1 MTTVDSGRKIF
12 EMTEQDNKLILQYW
26 GKADDKS
33 SAGPQWHPLA
43 YHCLDV
49 AAVAAVLLDSKVYD
63 LTPIARDLGVSH
75 EQVRALVLFFVALHD
90 LGKFARAFQLLRP
103 DLPIV
108 IDAKNKRLF
117 KRYSERHDT
126 LGWAVWDH
134 ARGHSGL
141 PDPIHTFWEYWLK
154 SAVGHH
160 GKPPKEHVAS
170 GLDANDYFLLQDMK
184 AADDFTQAMS
194 NFFEL
199 GKLSFPTPTN
209 VQCEAIKAYTWQLA
223 GLTVIADW
231 LGSNQN
237 FFEYHSEPMPLAEYW
252 ERIAL
257 PTAHLAVKNSGLLPN
272 APASALAPKALFDYL
287 SAPTPLQQYAHEVQL
302 LDGPQLFLLED
313 VTGSGKTEAAL
324 ILVNRLMAAGK
335 AQGTYI
341 ALPTMATANQM
352 YERVGKAYRKLFAEN
367 AAPSLVLAH
376 GARNL
381 VADFADS
388 VLPESPKESNTYNP
402 EDKSDDDSPA
412 SAQCAAWLADS
423 NKKSL
428 LADVGVGT
436 LDQALM
442 AVLPVK
448 HQALRLFG
456 LSRKVLVVD
465 EAHAYDPY
473 MSHLLE
479 RVLHFHARQGGSA
492 IILTAT
498 LPSGLRAKFTRA
510 FQKGLLPAQEPEPLA
525 PDVRYPLATQVAAD
539 AVHVEH
545 CDTRPRLKRNVAIA
559 WAHDIETVI
568 KLICCAASEG
578 KAVCWIRNTVTEAR
592 EAYQELKDHIPSDQ
606 LHLFHAR
613 FPMGRRLKIEDT
625 VLDMYGKR
633 SNAQQ
638 REGQVLIATQVV
650 EQSLDIDFD
659 VLISDLAPIDLLIQ
673 RAGRLHRHAR
683 MQNGDL
689 AANEEDHRAPP
700 VLHIL
705 APQPNENPDADWYS
719 ALFKQGKYIYPNTG
733 QLWLTQNALLN
744 AKAIVTP
751 GSVGEAAAVRTL
763 VEAVYG
769 ENAAQIAPALLAASN
784 KAEGKDKGVQGLA
797 SFNAL
802 DTSKPYSRE
811 SGDWDDDARIATRL
825 GEDAR
830 LLYLAKIENGIL
842 KPLLDASRHPWAMSA
857 VRIERRKLADL
868 SPSWQARHNLAIEHL
883 RKENCL
889 FTDFDLVL
897 PMETNGADSWHAK
910 GVNPDGR
917 PVQIAYDPVL
927 GLVIT

>member
-1 MTTVDSGRKIF
+1 
-12 EMTEQDNKLILQYW
+12 MTEPRGDTIFNYW
-26 GKADDKS
+26 GKADPAYALK
-33 SAGPQWHPLA
+33 QKWHALA
-43 YHCLDV
+43 YHSLDV

-63 LTPIARDLGVSH
+63 PAHIGRYLGVSH

-103 DLPIV
+103 DLPV
-108 IDAKNKRLF
+108 VMDAQIPRLF
-117 KRYSERHDT
+117 KHYSERHDT

-134 ARGHSGL
+134 VREHSGL
-141 PDPIHTFWEYWLK
+141 PDPTHTFWEYWLK
-154 SAVGHH
+154 STVGHH

-170 GLDANDYFLLQDMK
+170 GLDAGDYFLQQDVT
-184 AADDFTQAMS
+184 AAGEFTQAMS

-199 GKLSFPTPTN
+199 GKLSLPTPTKM
-209 VQCEAIKAYTWQLA
+209 QCEVMKAYTWQLA

-257 PTAHLAVKNSGLLPN
+257 PTARRAVKSSGLLPN
-272 APASALAPKALFDYL
+272 ASAPALAPKALFDYL

-313 VTGSGKTEAAL
+313 VTGAGKTEAAL
-324 ILVNRLMAAGK
+324 LLVNRLMAAGK

-367 AAPSLVLAH
+367 ATPSLVLAH

-381 VADFADS
+381 VAGFADS
-388 VLPESPKESNTYNP
+388 VLPESPKESNAYDP
-402 EDKSDDDSPA
+402 EDKADDDAPA
-412 SAQCAAWLADS
+412 STQCAAWLADS

-442 AVLPVK
+442 AVLPIK

-492 IILTAT
+492 IVLTAT

-510 FQKGLLPAQEPEPLA
+510 FQKGLQPAQEPEPLA
-525 PDVRYPLATQVAAD
+525 PDARYPLVTQVAAG
-539 AVHVEH
+539 AVHIEH
-545 CDTRPRLKRNVAIA
+545 CDTRPRLKRNVDIA
-559 WAHDIETVI
+559 WAHDMKSVIELV
-568 KLICCAASEG
+568 CCAASEG

-592 EAYQELKDHIPSDQ
+592 EAYQELKDRIPNDK

-613 FPMGRRLKIEDT
+613 FPMGRRLKIEGA
-625 VLDMYGKR
+625 VLNMYGAK
-633 SNAQQ
+633 SDALQ
-638 REGQVLIATQVV
+638 RDGQVLIATQVV

-659 VLISDLAPIDLLIQ
+659 VLISDLAPIDLIIQ

-705 APQPNENPDADWYS
+705 APQPNEKPEADWYS
-719 ALFKQGKYIYPNTG
+719 ALFKQGKYVYPNVG
-733 QLWLTQNALLN
+733 QLWLTQKALLS

-751 GSVGEAAAVRTL
+751 GSAGEAAAIRSL

-769 ENAAQIAPALLAASN
+769 ENAATIPPPLLAASN
-784 KAEGKDKGVQGLA
+784 NAEGKNKGAQGLA

-802 DTSKPYSRE
+802 DTSKPYSRA

-830 LLYLAKIENGIL
+830 LVYLAKVENGTL
-842 KPLLDASRHPWAMSA
+842 KPLLDAPRHPWAMSA
-857 VRIERRKLADL
+857 TRIERRKLSGL
-868 SPSWQARHNLAIEHL
+868 SSSWQMRYGMAIERL
-883 RKENCL
+883 RKENHL
-889 FTDFDLVL
+889 FTDYDLIL
-897 PMETNGADSWHAK
+897 PMEINEAGGWHAE
-910 GVNPDGR
+910 GANLDGR